1 MKLSKSSNC
10 REKSYTVA
18 TSGVIH
24 NEYDWINHLAL
35 VCEKRGDWHLIVKPH
50 GSVPKETVY
59 SKLPAS
65 SNSMSIIED
74 VDGVALLSCADVLIT
89 DWSTIGFEAALLNK
103 PILIVNLTDL
113 HFPPL

>member
-1 MKLSKSSNC
+1 M
-10 REKSYTVA
+10 
-18 TSGVIH
+18 
-24 NEYDWINHLAL
+24 
-35 VCEKRGDWHLIVKPH
+35 
-50 GSVPKETVY
+50 PKETVY

-113 HFPPL
+113 PFPHRYDEDEIALLVNRNEDIEEGINLLLTNETLQKSFEEKRKVQTSEQIT